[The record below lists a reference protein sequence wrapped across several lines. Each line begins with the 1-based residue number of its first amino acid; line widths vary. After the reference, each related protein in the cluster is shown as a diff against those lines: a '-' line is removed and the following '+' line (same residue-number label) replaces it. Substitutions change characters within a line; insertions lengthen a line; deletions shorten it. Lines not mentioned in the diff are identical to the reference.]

1 MVTVS
6 GTLLLYNAA
15 DGVPAPQA
23 STSRGPPGQPRQR
36 RDPKSHNEDPDTLP
50 RLFSHTF
57 ILVPQQSPQGQ
68 IVYAIEGETFRYV
81 G

>member
-15 DGVPAPQA
+15 DGVPAQA

-36 RDPKSHNEDPDTLP
+36 RDPKSQNEDPDLLP

>member
-15 DGVPAPQA
+15 EGLPAQA
-23 STSRGPPGQPRQR
+23 TTSRGPPGQPRQR
-36 RDPKSHNEDPDTLP
+36 RDPKAPAEDPDTLP

-57 ILVPQQSPQGQ
+57 ILVPQQGPQGQ